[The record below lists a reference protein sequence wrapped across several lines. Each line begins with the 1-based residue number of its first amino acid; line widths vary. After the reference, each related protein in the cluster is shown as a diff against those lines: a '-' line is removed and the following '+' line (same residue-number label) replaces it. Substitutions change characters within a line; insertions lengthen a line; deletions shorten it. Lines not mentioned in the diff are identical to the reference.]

1 MAGSHQPEHT
11 DQVLQVTLN
20 LSFHPYFLELF
31 WEEKKNENNKPGRLK
46 ITKEGLGF
54 MGKTAKLKRRFEG
67 VKVIESFAT
76 QNSGERN
83 NSTK

>member
-1 MAGSHQPEHT
+1 MGG
-11 DQVLQVTLN
+11 
-20 LSFHPYFLELF
+20 
-31 WEEKKNENNKPGRLK
+31 KKNENNKPGRLK
-46 ITKEGLGF
+46 MTKEGLGF

-67 VKVIESFAT
+67 VKVIESFAA